1 MPDSLLKDT
10 MVVIETLPEYLYNL
24 TTTEAVKS
32 LGFIIQ
38 EIPSVLTITD
48 EHILESVPEDSIY
61 LPALLNSNELSDFAF
76 ELEADALITLD
87 YIYINDRLATDL
99 LYQLSRGAYEPYY
112 IAYISRQIS
121 AVWRFYDLNRLSLFD
136 EFIFKDSLK
145 FYARHSDWEALNAI
159 HNMLIDVEF
168 IRSNYLETG
177 YHLGYHYVK
186 RIAPAFRPEERSFYA
201 GKTIWLKRAGKFISQ
216 ANWDKAEE
224 ILLSF
229 IRHENPQKAAAAFY
243 NLALISEMEN
253 DLELARFYVKMA
265 LKYYRSQFIS
275 DYLKLLET
283 RIVEK
288 KIIDQQLVF

>member
-1 MPDSLLKDT
+1 
-10 MVVIETLPEYLYNL
+10 
-24 TTTEAVKS
+24 KS
-32 LGFIIQ
+32 LGFIIE
-38 EIPSVLTITD
+38 EIPSALTISD
-48 EHILESVPEDSIY
+48 AHILESVPEDSIY
-61 LPALLNSNELSDFAF
+61 VPARLNSNELSDLAF
-76 ELEADALITLD
+76 KHETDALITLD

-112 IAYISRQIS
+112 IAYISRQIT
-121 AVWRFYDLNRLSLFD
+121 AVWRFYDLTRLSLFD

-159 HNMLIDVEF
+159 QNMLIDVEF

-177 YHLGYHYVK
+177 YHLGYHYGK
-186 RIAPAFRPEERSFYA
+186 RIAPTFRLEERSFYA
-201 GKTIWLKRAGKFISQ
+201 GKTIWLKRAGKFISRN
-216 ANWDKAEE
+216 NWDAAED

-243 NLALISEMEN
+243 NLALVSEMDN

-265 LKYYRSQFIS
+265 LKYYQSEFIS
-275 DYLKLLET
+275 NYLKLLET

-288 KIIDQQLVF
+288 KLIDQQLIF